1 MMVTFPRKPAA
12 CPSDAVRYTVRPG
25 DVMYKIA
32 KNYQVDLNQLVG
44 ANPHIPHP
52 SLIVPGDV
60 LCIPKIKFSP
70 YCTILRPAKE
80 EFATASGTALV
91 SKTPAYEKS
100 VSVIAVLPEL
110 RELGSQYKQYEV
122 YLIYATA
129 VDNRALDKALHR
141 VPETPNTWAATIDL
155 TPEDIAEIPRN
166 VRLVVSATV
175 TERPDPP
182 PGDLV
187 ILEGEFSRF

>member
-1 MMVTFPRKPAA
+1 MVMFPRKPAN
-12 CPSDAVRYTVRPG
+12 CPVDAVRYTVRPG
-25 DVMYKIA
+25 DMMYQIA
-32 KNYQVDLNQLVG
+32 RRFQVDLNQLIG

-52 SLIVPGDV
+52 NLIVPGDI

-70 YCTILRPAKE
+70 YSVMLRSVNEKFP
-80 EFATASGTALV
+80 TASGSAMV

-100 VSVIAVLPEL
+100 VSIIAVLPGL
-110 RELGSQYKQYEV
+110 KELGPSYKQYQA

-129 VDNRALDKALHR
+129 TDNRALNKPLHK

-166 VRLVVSATV
+166 VKVAISANV
-175 TERPDPP
+175 TEGPEPP

-187 ILEGEFSRF
+187 VLEGAFSRF